1 MKILII
7 SPPRTGSTSLL
18 NNICRLTDSK
28 RIAEPYTNPKEL
40 ITREPYPYPLE
51 LSKKCVVKMISFQV
65 PEQYGNPNEFL
76 NFIKSIYKEYDK
88 VILLNRKNLQEHFES
103 FINLRV
109 RLNKK
114 SVHAPWY
121 IDDIKEYKK
130 NFDIEKFIPY
140 REIIDKI
147 SDELSIP
154 IIYYED
160 LYGEDREK
168 SFNIINKLDL
178 ELDSNLLNEKL
189 HPKFK
194 YRKKESK
201 KQML

>member
-7 SPPRTGSTSLL
+7 SGPRCGSTSLMD
-18 NNICRLTDSK
+18 NICLLTNSE

-51 LSKKCVVKMISFQV
+51 LSKKCVAKMITYQI
-65 PEQYGNPNEFL
+65 PEEYGEPNQFL
-76 NFIKSIYKEYDK
+76 NFIKLIYKDYDK
-88 VILLNRKNLQEHFES
+88 IILLNRKNLQEHFES
-103 FINLRV
+103 FINLVV

-114 SVHAPWY
+114 NVHAPWY
-121 IDDIKEYKK
+121 IDDIEKHKR
-130 NFDIEKFIPY
+130 NFHIEELVPH
-140 REIIDKI
+140 REMIDKI
-147 SDELSIP
+147 SIELSIP

-168 SFNIINKLDL
+168 SFNIISKLDL

-189 HPKFK
+189 HPQNK
-194 YRKKESK
+194 YRQKESK
-201 KQML
+201 RPLL

>member
-7 SPPRTGSTSLL
+7 SPPRAGSTSLL
-18 NNICRLTDSK
+18 NNICLLTNSE

-51 LSKKCVVKMISFQV
+51 LSKKCVVKMITFQV
-65 PEQYGNPNEFL
+65 PEQYGEPNQFL
-76 NFIKSIYKEYDK
+76 SFILSIHKDYDK
-88 VILLNRKNLQEHFES
+88 IILLNRKNLQEHFES

-121 IDDIKEYKK
+121 IDDIEKHKK
-130 NFDIEKFIPY
+130 NFHIENFVPY
-140 REIIDKI
+140 REMIDKI
-147 SDELSIP
+147 SIELSIP

-168 SFNIINKLDL
+168 SFNIISKLDL
-178 ELDSNLLNEKL
+178 ELDSKLLNERL

-194 YRKKESK
+194 YRQKESK
-201 KQML
+201 RGLL